1 MGKIK
6 TAPISTI
13 LCLIC
18 CVNANAQIIR
28 GKVVDDTTRE
38 PLNRA
43 AVEIRSFGDDAYIAG
58 GSTDAKGE
66 FELRLK
72 ETYSKIR
79 VSVTFLGYK
88 PVQKVYV
95 PDESRDYLDFEMQEE
110 SHTMDEVVVKGLSPA
125 ERVQRLAYNV
135 SLVETA
141 KLKNTTMDLSNVIDK
156 ISGVKIRST
165 GGVGSEANVTLNGFS
180 GRHVKIFIDGV
191 PMDGMSSAFG
201 LNNIPAGL
209 AKRVEVYKG
218 VVPIELGGD
227 ALGGAINIVT
237 DNSRRTRVSAS
248 YSFGSFNTHKTNVY
262 AEHTSKKG
270 LYVSLNAYQNYS
282 DNDYKVNIDHYTKFG
297 ETGNSVVYEDLVVRR
312 FHAKYHNEAAI
323 LKVGVVDKP
332 WADRLLFGFTGGYEY
347 KQTQN
352 ASNMNWVY
360 GARYTTANTLMPQL
374 TYEKKF
380 KVLKGLHVSL
390 NGNYN
395 FGQSYAADTA
405 RCNYNW
411 LGEKSKPKS
420 APGELAYTKYRYR
433 DNNGAANFRMALF
446 PADGHSVSLSTTFT
460 SFSRSGKDETQP
472 TPEYEHPQ
480 QSMKAVTGL
489 SYKYDYKGKWNTSV
503 FVKNYLNHLEA
514 YLDPDGGSDY
524 RDFSNTSSYWGGGL
538 ASTYFWGQHVQLRLS
553 YEYALRLPTSRELFG
568 TGDDIE
574 RGNSSLKPETSNN
587 INVGVTASPIDAG
600 NHRLTI
606 DAAFQYRE
614 IDDYIRRT
622 TNNDN
627 GRASSKNDGG
637 VRNLGGD
644 FGIRYAFADLFFI
657 GGNFS
662 YIDMRS
668 MTRYVTGTQR
678 ESKNYK
684 ERIPAIPYMYGNAEA
699 GITLRDVFLK
709 GATLDIHY
717 MMNYIRQFSY
727 EWNTYNNPELDVPT
741 QFSHDLF
748 VSYNF
753 GRKSEFT
760 VSAECTNIFNARLY
774 DNFKMQKPGRA
785 FAVKFGYNFLK
796 VGSINSIFYF
806 LHKTAEP
813 FNCLEQD
820 NLA

>member
-6 TAPISTI
+6 TASISTI

-28 GKVVDDTTRE
+28 GKVVDGTTRE

-95 PDESRDYLDFEMQEE
+95 PDESRDYLDFEMQED

-574 RGNSSLKPETSNN
+574 RGNSGLKPETSNN

-600 NHRLTI
+600 NHPLTI

-760 VSAECTNIFNARLY
+760 VSVECTNIFNARLY

-785 FAVKFGYNFLK
+785 FAVKFGYNFIK
-796 VGSINSIFYF
+796 
-806 LHKTAEP
+806 
-813 FNCLEQD
+813 
-820 NLA
+820 

>member
-6 TAPISTI
+6 TASISTI

-28 GKVVDDTTRE
+28 GKVVDGTTRE

-95 PDESRDYLDFEMQEE
+95 PDESRDYLDFEMQED

-360 GARYTTANTLMPQL
+360 GARDTTANTLMPQL

-574 RGNSSLKPETSNN
+574 RGNSGLKPETSNN

-760 VSAECTNIFNARLY
+760 VSVECTNIFNARLY

-785 FAVKFGYNFLK
+785 FAVKFGYNFIK
-796 VGSINSIFYF
+796 
-806 LHKTAEP
+806 
-813 FNCLEQD
+813 
-820 NLA
+820 

>member
-6 TAPISTI
+6 TASISTI

-28 GKVVDDTTRE
+28 GKVVDGTTRE

-270 LYVSLNAYQNYS
+270 FYVSLNAYQNYS

-374 TYEKKF
+374 T
-380 KVLKGLHVSL
+380 
-390 NGNYN
+390 
-395 FGQSYAADTA
+395 
-405 RCNYNW
+405 
-411 LGEKSKPKS
+411 
-420 APGELAYTKYRYR
+420 
-433 DNNGAANFRMALF
+433 
-446 PADGHSVSLSTTFT
+446 
-460 SFSRSGKDETQP
+460 
-472 TPEYEHPQ
+472 
-480 QSMKAVTGL
+480 
-489 SYKYDYKGKWNTSV
+489 
-503 FVKNYLNHLEA
+503 
-514 YLDPDGGSDY
+514 
-524 RDFSNTSSYWGGGL
+524 
-538 ASTYFWGQHVQLRLS
+538 
-553 YEYALRLPTSRELFG
+553 
-568 TGDDIE
+568 
-574 RGNSSLKPETSNN
+574 
-587 INVGVTASPIDAG
+587 
-600 NHRLTI
+600 
-606 DAAFQYRE
+606 
-614 IDDYIRRT
+614 
-622 TNNDN
+622 
-627 GRASSKNDGG
+627 
-637 VRNLGGD
+637 
-644 FGIRYAFADLFFI
+644 
-657 GGNFS
+657 
-662 YIDMRS
+662 
-668 MTRYVTGTQR
+668 
-678 ESKNYK
+678 
-684 ERIPAIPYMYGNAEA
+684 
-699 GITLRDVFLK
+699 
-709 GATLDIHY
+709 
-717 MMNYIRQFSY
+717 
-727 EWNTYNNPELDVPT
+727 
-741 QFSHDLF
+741 
-748 VSYNF
+748 
-753 GRKSEFT
+753 
-760 VSAECTNIFNARLY
+760 
-774 DNFKMQKPGRA
+774 
-785 FAVKFGYNFLK
+785 
-796 VGSINSIFYF
+796 
-806 LHKTAEP
+806 
-813 FNCLEQD
+813 
-820 NLA
+820 

>member
-360 GARYTTANTLMPQL
+360 GACYTTANTLMPQL

-796 VGSINSIFYF
+796 
-806 LHKTAEP
+806 
-813 FNCLEQD
+813 
-820 NLA
+820 

>member
-165 GGVGSEANVTLNGFS
+165 GGVGSEANVPLNGFS

-514 YLDPDGGSDY
+514 YLDPDGESDY

-785 FAVKFGYNFLK
+785 FAVKFGYNFIK
-796 VGSINSIFYF
+796 
-806 LHKTAEP
+806 
-813 FNCLEQD
+813 
-820 NLA
+820 

>member
-6 TAPISTI
+6 TASISTI

-28 GKVVDDTTRE
+28 GKVVDGTTRE

-95 PDESRDYLDFEMQEE
+95 PDESRNYLDFEMQEE

-524 RDFSNTSSYWGGGL
+524 RDSSNTSSYWGGGL

-709 GATLDIHY
+709 GASLDIHY

-785 FAVKFGYNFLK
+785 FAVKFGYNFIK
-796 VGSINSIFYF
+796 
-806 LHKTAEP
+806 
-813 FNCLEQD
+813 
-820 NLA
+820 

>member
-6 TAPISTI
+6 TASISTI

-28 GKVVDDTTRE
+28 GKVVDGTTRE

-95 PDESRDYLDFEMQEE
+95 PDESRNYLDFEMQEE

-360 GARYTTANTLMPQL
+360 GARYTTASTLMPQL

-785 FAVKFGYNFLK
+785 FAVKFGYNFIK
-796 VGSINSIFYF
+796 
-806 LHKTAEP
+806 
-813 FNCLEQD
+813 
-820 NLA
+820 